1 MDIFSSNLEVTQFDL
16 AVGKLAHQH
25 NILRL
30 YVQVGD
36 VPENVT
42 SSGSYQNMKA
52 YHATLDS
59 LEEKKIQ
66 PGVDV
71 RHGLQQ
77 LQHEALDV
85 LEMLKLR
92 FQINFLNFDF

>member
-25 NILRL
+25 NILWL
-30 YVQVGD
+30 DVQVGD

-42 SSGSYQNMKA
+42 SSGSYQNMQA

-59 LEEKKIQ
+59 LEEKKLQ

-92 FQINFLNFDF
+92 FQIIFFKF

>member
-16 AVGKLAHQH
+16 TVGKLAHQH

-42 SSGSYQNMKA
+42 SSGSYQKM
-52 YHATLDS
+52 
-59 LEEKKIQ
+59 
-66 PGVDV
+66 
-71 RHGLQQ
+71 
-77 LQHEALDV
+77 
-85 LEMLKLR
+85 
-92 FQINFLNFDF
+92 